1 VIQTPSTGGWDSPTI
16 ATLFVGAS
24 AVLIAGASVVVSY
37 LAFRSQIDPDV
48 VVYAQTDD
56 GRPSIINLIIENKG
70 RASAEDVAFEWSG
83 KLPTRAWGFKL
94 GEPDS
99 SEEMNEGP
107 LVHGIP
113 FLPPGGKR
121 AVTWGQYAGLC
132 NALGG
137 GTKEIVIR
145 FGSRRR
151 LLRGHRTHENTCSLD
166 IRSFEATDASDR
178 NWDKKIA
185 ENVDK
190 LRQSIESTSQSWMR
204 KLDDTGKDRTVNQD
218 GEWPSGSEG
227 DGKEGE
233 YSE

>member
-1 VIQTPSTGGWDSPTI
+1 VIQTPSMGGWDSPTI
-16 ATLFVGAS
+16 ATLFVSAT
-24 AVLIAGASVVVSY
+24 AVLIAGASVAVSY

-70 RASAEDVAFEWSG
+70 RASAEDVTFEWSG

-121 AVTWGQYAGLC
+121 VVTWGQYAGLY

-137 GTKEIVIR
+137 GIKEIVIR

-151 LLRGHRTHENTCSLD
+151 LLRGHRTHENSCSLD

-185 ENVDK
+185 ENLDA
-190 LRQSIESTSQSWMR
+190 LTESIESESRNWMSR
-204 KLDDTGKDRTVNQD
+204 LDDVSKDKTANQHGD
-218 GEWPSGSEG
+218 PPNGGGS

-233 YSE
+233 ADE